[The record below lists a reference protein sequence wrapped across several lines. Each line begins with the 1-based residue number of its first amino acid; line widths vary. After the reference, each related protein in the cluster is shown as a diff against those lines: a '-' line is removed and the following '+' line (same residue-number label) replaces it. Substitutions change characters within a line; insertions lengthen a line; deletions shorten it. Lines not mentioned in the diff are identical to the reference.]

1 MLRSLFIAL
10 AGGLAFGAP
19 AAAQSALTVGQPVDG
34 VFGKSSPRLS
44 DGSPYACYTLQT
56 VRGRSYTVDL
66 RSSAFDA
73 YLGAGPG
80 AGCNED
86 DSLTDDDG
94 AGGTDSRVTIP
105 GDGSVWHIR
114 ANTLQPRESGPY
126 RLTVTGPVE
135 PTRAP
140 QTAPQ
145 AVPRAPSRAGQ
156 AGLSLG
162 GSVTGALTDQS
173 PRLPDGSAFQ
183 CYPLALSAG
192 GEVRA
197 TLRSSAFDTYLA
209 LYAGDRCQGAA
220 VMSDD
225 DGAGGTDSQLT
236 FTAAARQGYSLAANS
251 LTEAGRGRFTLSL
264 EAANGSAGASA
275 PAQSVSSDYALAV
288 GCLANAMMLIA
299 DDRQR
304 VGEDMLAMLVDS
316 MTVFQAKAV
325 AASSPTK
332 TGDEVIDDALLVGA
346 ETMSDLTHAQLLQH
360 QRVCATR

>member
-10 AGGLAFGAP
+10 AGGLALGAP
-19 AAAQSALTVGQPVDG
+19 AAAQSTLTVGQPVDG

-56 VRGRSYTVDL
+56 VRGRTYTVDL

-80 AGCNED
+80 AGCNET

-126 RLTVTGPVE
+126 RLTVTGPAE
-135 PTRAP
+135 RARAP
-140 QTAPQ
+140 QPAPQ
-145 AVPRAPSRAGQ
+145 APPRAPSRAGQ

-162 GSVTGALTDQS
+162 KSVTGALTDQS
-173 PRLPDGSAFQ
+173 NKLPDGSAFQ
-183 CYPLALSAG
+183 CYPLSLSAG
-192 GEVRA
+192 AEVRA

-209 LYAGDRCQGAA
+209 LYDGDRCQGAA

-236 FTAAARQGYSLAANS
+236 FTATARQAYSLAANS

-264 EAANGSAGASA
+264 EAADGSAASA
-275 PAQSVSSDYALAV
+275 PAQPVSSDYALAV

-304 VGEDMLAMLVDS
+304 VGEDLLATLVDS
-316 MTVFQAKAV
+316 MTAFQAKAV
-325 AASSPTK
+325 AASSPRR
-332 TGDEVIDDALLVGA
+332 TGDEVIDDALQVGV

-360 QRVCATR
+360 QRTCSAR